1 MYFEVEINSKTILI
15 KTSILPTNLHLY
27 LADDHQVVAQG
38 IASLLRQI
46 PTIAAV
52 QVFKDGHDLYQ
63 ACLVQTPDIVFL
75 DIEMPKWD
83 GLETLKN
90 LKIKFPA
97 LRCYMLSMLNEKAV
111 IDNCIEKGASGYLSK
126 DCTIEELAEAIGSEG
141 ELYFSKE
148 VLKVLSGYSN
158 KKKETLFQLSEPL
171 TEREL
176 EILKWLCDGFSPK
189 EIAEKIF
196 LSPRT
201 VETHKAKLMEK
212 FDVNSVGKLIS
223 VAIKNKIV

>member
-1 MYFEVEINSKTILI
+1 M
-15 KTSILPTNLHLY
+15 PLHLY

-46 PTIAAV
+46 PSVAAV
-52 QVFKDGHDLYQ
+52 QVFKDGYDLYQ
-63 ACLVQTPDIVFL
+63 TCLFQTPDIVFL
-75 DIEMPKWD
+75 DMEMPKWD

-90 LKIKFPA
+90 LKTKFPE

-111 IDNCIEKGASGYLSK
+111 IDNCMANGAAGYLSK
-126 DCTIEELAEAIGSEG
+126 DCTMEELAEAVNSEG

-158 KKKETLFQLSEPL
+158 KKKEALFQLSEPL

-201 VETHKAKLMEK
+201 VETHKAKMMEK
-212 FDVNSVGKLIS
+212 FEVNSVGKLIS